1 MIAGF
6 SAPLSGL
13 MAQTKR
19 LAVSAD
25 NVANLRSRG
34 LRPEGP
40 AQGSGEGQ
48 PGAYVPKRVQE
59 VTTDGA
65 TGGGSVRAEVRP
77 VDPPSLAVYAPYRAD
92 ADAEGMAAV
101 PNVNLAEELVTQMQA
116 QRAYEANAAAL
127 RTQDEITDS
136 LLDIKS

>member
-1 MIAGF
+1 
-6 SAPLSGL
+6 

-25 NVANLRSRG
+25 NVANWRSRG
-34 LRPEGP
+34 RDPEGP
-40 AQGSGEGQ
+40 VEQ
-48 PGAYVPKRVQE
+48 PGTFVPKQVQD
-59 VTTDGA
+59 VTVA
-65 TGGGSVRAEVRP
+65 GGGVRAQVRP
-77 VDPPSLAVYAPYRAD
+77 VDPPSVAVYAPYSPG
-92 ADAEGMAAV
+92 ADAEGVAYVA
-101 PNVNLAEELVTQMQA
+101 NVNLAEELVTQKLA

>member
-6 SAPLSGL
+6 SASLSGL

-25 NVANLRSRG
+25 NVANSRSRG
-34 LRPEGP
+34 VDPQGP
-40 AQGSGEGQ
+40 AEQ
-48 PGAYVPKRVQE
+48 PRAFVPKQVQQ
-59 VTTDGA
+59 VT
-65 TGGGSVRAEVRP
+65 TGGGGVRAEVRP
-77 VDPPSLAVYAPYRAD
+77 VDPLSVAVYAPNSPE
-92 ADAEGMAAV
+92 ADAEGLTYVA
-101 PNVNLAEELVTQMQA
+101 NVNLAEELVTQKLA
-116 QRAYEANAAAL
+116 QRAYEANAVAL